1 MCHRVGEQNGR
12 GGAARLGCRTRS
24 RVKGGTSDGEQLVQ
38 AELKAAVAISVAGG
52 TLKEARK
59 EKKPCSLLSPLPHSA
74 FQKAI

>member
-1 MCHRVGEQNGR
+1 
-12 GGAARLGCRTRS
+12 
-24 RVKGGTSDGEQLVQ
+24 VKGGTSDGEQLVQ